1 MGKYKIIIHVVHLKL
16 QFQWENMFNF
26 NGKQIFNFNGE
37 HIFKTFLFIK
47 TEQKKIRT
55 VFSNLYLKFKK
66 KSQIT
71 LQIYN
76 ENTYHVESL
85 VVEFLK

>member
-1 MGKYKIIIHVVHLKL
+1 MAK
-16 QFQWENMFNF
+16 FNF
-26 NGKQIFNFNGE
+26 SGKTCSISMANRFSILMANIFSNF
-37 HIFKTFLFIK
+37 FIYK
-47 TEQKKIRT
+47 DGAKKIRT

>member
-1 MGKYKIIIHVVHLKL
+1 MAK
-16 QFQWENMFNF
+16 FNF
-26 NGKQIFNFNGE
+26 SGKTCSISMANRFSILMANIFSNF
-37 HIFKTFLFIK
+37 FIYK
-47 TEQKKIRT
+47 DEAKKKIRT

-66 KSQIT
+66 KIQIT

>member
-37 HIFKTFLFIK
+37 NIFKIFLFIK
-47 TEQKKIRT
+47 TEQKK
-55 VFSNLYLKFKK
+55 
-66 KSQIT
+66 
-71 LQIYN
+71 
-76 ENTYHVESL
+76 
-85 VVEFLK
+85 